1 MNFSSDLMINV
12 VYTRLKKKVNLS
24 TGDLNM
30 LPKLT
35 DRKPWLS
42 NMITPLDRNIKTLR

>member
-12 VYTRLKKKVNLS
+12 VYIRLKKVNLS

-35 DRKPWLS
+35 EKPWLS
-42 NMITPLDRNIKTLR
+42 NKITPLDGNIKTLR